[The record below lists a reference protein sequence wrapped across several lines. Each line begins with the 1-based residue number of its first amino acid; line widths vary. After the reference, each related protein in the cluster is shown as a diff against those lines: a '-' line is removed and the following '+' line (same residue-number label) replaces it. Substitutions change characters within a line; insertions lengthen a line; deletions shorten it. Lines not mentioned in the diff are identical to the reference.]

1 MANTSSTQRDVFI
14 EKATELAER
23 TFWGHVGCE
32 MIELEERQVTVEL
45 DVKSHHLNL
54 IGILHGGVHATMLDS
69 AMGIL
74 AMASNPEDKMV
85 TTNLNIHYL
94 APTKEEKVR
103 VQAKIIHES
112 NSMMTTEGT
121 LVNEAGELCAFA
133 TATFRRS

>member
-1 MANTSSTQRDVFI
+1 MSKTSTERDVFL
-14 EKATELAER
+14 EKATEVAEQ
-23 TFWGHVGCE
+23 TFWGHVGCK
-32 MIELEERQVTVEL
+32 MVELKEGSVTVEL

-74 AMASNPEDKMV
+74 AMSSKPQDKMV

-94 APTKEEKVR
+94 APAKEEKVR
-103 VQAKIIHES
+103 VQAKVVHES

-121 LVNEAGELCAFA
+121 LTNESGEICAFA